1 MIKTS
6 QTSIHEDED
15 VFMFDSFSQLVESLT
30 QAKGTDKQST
40 ADLTL
45 PLLIGGVL
53 LLTLG
58 LCVWM
63 VVYGV
68 KARKRYFV
76 TEGPRVR
83 ISPSNHIME
92 SQDRLDMAEEDD
104 DINTIPYP

>member
-1 MIKTS
+1 MEKNKQTKRHEKKMVKTS
-6 QTSIHEDED
+6 HNSIHED
-15 VFMFDSFSQLVESLT
+15 VFMFDSFSQPGESLP
-30 QAKGTDKQST
+30 QAKGTVKQST

-68 KARKRYFV
+68 RARKRWV
-76 TEGPRVR
+76 EGYSHNCIQTQHR
-83 ISPSNHIME
+83 
-92 SQDRLDMAEEDD
+92 
-104 DINTIPYP
+104 Y